1 MAEQHEEEKLFK
13 SVLDKLALV
22 GNSGQALFFVDK
34 DLQKLSEP
42 GAGAHG

>member
-1 MAEQHEEEKLFK
+1 EEKLFK

-42 GAGAHG
+42 GTHQA